1 MTFENIQTGGVGRQG
16 AGQQGAQ
23 DAAIA
28 GEEAQMQGVSEL
40 KNSVCSG
47 KSQSKHVVESIIK
60 MYDF

>member
-47 KSQSKHVVESIIK
+47 KSQ
-60 MYDF
+60 

>member
-28 GEEAQMQGVSEL
+28 GEEAQMQGVFM
-40 KNSVCSG
+40 KI
-47 KSQSKHVVESIIK
+47 QRTHTVECIITS
-60 MYDF
+60 